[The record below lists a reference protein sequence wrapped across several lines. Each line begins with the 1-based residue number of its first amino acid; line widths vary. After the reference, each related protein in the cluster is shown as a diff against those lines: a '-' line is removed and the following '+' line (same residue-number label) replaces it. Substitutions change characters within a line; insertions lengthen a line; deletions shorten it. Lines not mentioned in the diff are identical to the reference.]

1 MFTAKAAVRWSRGG
15 PGEGGSRGCCRKRQ
29 RGRQV
34 GVLRLTPCSL
44 LFPRAPSTFL
54 VLPALSSPPPPLYH
68 VASQA
73 LVCPV
78 LTGSLWAP
86 QDRWRG
92 NKRLGEAGI
101 PGERGPRVC
110 HQVALRAQDNP
121 GAALQAG
128 GERDGSLRIRPFK
141 LCTHPPA
148 TRGPPVIS
156 LLAGV
161 CLSQGHSCT
170 KKSKPNR
177 AMAHGEHA
185 QRLRSDATFVLQILR
200 ITSSLAGA
208 RRGH

>member
-1 MFTAKAAVRWSRGG
+1 MGAA
-15 PGEGGSRGCCRKRQ
+15 EKHQ

-34 GVLRLTPCSL
+34 GVLRPHSL
-44 LFPRAPSTFL
+44 PSVPTGPQHIPGPACP
-54 VLPALSSPPPPLYH
+54 VLPLPPPLYH

-101 PGERGPRVC
+101 PGERGPRVP
-110 HQVALRAQDNP
+110 P
-121 GAALQAG
+121 GGAMSTGQPRG
-128 GERDGSLRIRPFK
+128 CPPGWRGRGGSLRIRPSSSAH
-141 LCTHPPA
+141 TPPA

-156 LLAGV
+156 LLVGV

-170 KKSKPNR
+170 K
-177 AMAHGEHA
+177 
-185 QRLRSDATFVLQILR
+185 
-200 ITSSLAGA
+200 SLNLT
-208 RRGH
+208 RPWHMVNMQ